1 MVEDMSDDDS
11 STDRI
16 TEEGGEDGDVEGGE
30 DGDVE
35 GDGGVE
41 KEAEISELDS
51 DDLSQPEMAYG
62 QTDRGPVRIG
72 RFVAQ
77 NLGPDAIPTA
87 SKVIGTQKSNKE
99 GKKFT
104 SESSSSEGE
113 AVINDNRG
121 DHLAIPVN
129 CVNQQPAHN
138 HKKTSILLNAD
149 EKSPINEDE
158 ITKVTEPSKVVLPG
172 SKEAFSG
179 IIKER
184 NVEVFTA
191 SDVPAAITQPSTS
204 KPQSLFRM
212 KRLHNNM

>member
-1 MVEDMSDDDS
+1 MFAENLEDATVIDSQAPPSD
-11 STDRI
+11 TRNC
-16 TEEGGEDGDVEGGE
+16 EP
-30 DGDVE
+30 
-35 GDGGVE
+35 
-41 KEAEISELDS
+41 AAA
-51 DDLSQPEMAYG
+51 SQ
-62 QTDRGPVRIG
+62 
-72 RFVAQ
+72 
-77 NLGPDAIPTA
+77 
-87 SKVIGTQKSNKE
+87 S
-99 GKKFT
+99 
-104 SESSSSEGE
+104 
-113 AVINDNRG
+113 
-121 DHLAIPVN
+121 
-129 CVNQQPAHN
+129 
-138 HKKTSILLNAD
+138 KKTSILLNAD